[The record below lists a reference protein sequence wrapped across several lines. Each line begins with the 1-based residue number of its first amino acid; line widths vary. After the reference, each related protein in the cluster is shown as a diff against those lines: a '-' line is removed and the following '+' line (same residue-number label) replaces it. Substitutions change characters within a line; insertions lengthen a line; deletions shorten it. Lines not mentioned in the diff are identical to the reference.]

1 VGHKKWPKRVLTS
14 SDIKK
19 PTRLIFGADPLLNP
33 ATGIGHYSRHLLL
46 ALYHRNLISDLK
58 LYAEGRFLANEQH
71 LNSVEPPSFND
82 LTSALTPWQQ
92 MRATLANNRVA
103 VRAHAQIMPWLGRVR
118 LRRFRD
124 SHLYHS
130 PNFLLPNFE
139 GPAVST
145 FHDLS
150 ILRFPEFHP
159 VARVKFMEGV
169 MRHAVERGSHIITDA
184 EAVKNEVQDFY
195 GLDSNKVTAIHLGV
209 SDVFRARGA
218 AECLS
223 LSNYGLQYRQFFLFV
238 GSLEP
243 RKNIVRIIEAYLS
256 ARQKSGFSWPLI
268 LVGGPGWQNSRELE
282 AIENLTQLG
291 WGRYLGPVTQQ
302 ALTELYASTRALV
315 FPSIYE
321 GFGLPALE
329 AQRSGTPTITSA
341 GSAMAEFNCAAD
353 TLVNPLDVQE
363 IAAAISHAAL
373 EPPVTISLA
382 ETPAAKLTWDRTAQ
396 KTQAVY
402 QQLQSY

>member
-1 VGHKKWPKRVLTS
+1 MTS
-14 SDIKK
+14 SDIKQ
-19 PTRLIFGADPLLNP
+19 PTRLILGADPLLNP
-33 ATGIGHYSRHLLL
+33 ATGIGHYTRHLLL
-46 ALYHRNLISDLK
+46 ALDHGHLVSDLK
-58 LYAEGRFLANEQH
+58 LYADGRFLPSEQF
-71 LNSVEPPSFND
+71 LNSVEPPDFND
-82 LTSALTPWQQ
+82 LTSALTASQKI
-92 MRATLANNRVA
+92 RATLANNRAA
-103 VRAHAQIMPWLGRVR
+103 VRAYAQIMPRLGRVR

-130 PNFLLPNFE
+130 PNFLLPDFE
-139 GPAVST
+139 GPSVST

-184 EAVKNEVQDFY
+184 EFVKNEVQDFY
-195 GLDSNKVTAIHLGV
+195 GLESHNVTAIHLGV

-223 LSNYGLQYRQFFLFV
+223 LTEYGLQYRQFFLFV

-256 ARQKSGFSWPLI
+256 ARQKNGFSWPLI
-268 LVGGPGWQNSRELE
+268 LVGGPGWQNGRELE
-282 AIENLTQLG
+282 AIADLTQRG
-291 WGRYLGPVTQQ
+291 WGRYLGPVTEQVL
-302 ALTELYASTRALV
+302 AELYASTRALL

-353 TLVNPLDVQE
+353 TLVNPLDVQD

-373 EPPVTISLA
+373 EPSVTISLA
-382 ETPAAKLTWDRTAQ
+382 ETPAAELTWDRTAQ

-402 QQLQSY
+402 QQLQSK

>member
-1 VGHKKWPKRVLTS
+1 MIS
-14 SDIKK
+14 IDSKK
-19 PTRLIFGADPLLNP
+19 PTRLILGADPLLNP
-33 ATGIGHYSRHLLL
+33 ATGIGHYTRHLLL
-46 ALYHRNLISDLK
+46 ALHHGNLVSDLK
-58 LYAEGRFLANEQH
+58 LYADGRFLPREQH
-71 LNSVEPPSFND
+71 LNSAEPPAFWD
-82 LTSALTPWQQ
+82 VTSALNPWQK
-92 MRATLANNRVA
+92 MRAILANNRFA
-103 VRAHAQIMPWLGRVR
+103 VRAYARIMPGLGNMR
-118 LRRFRD
+118 LRGFRD

-130 PNFLLPNFE
+130 PNFLLPDFE
-139 GPAVST
+139 GPSVST

-184 EAVKNEVQDFY
+184 EVVKNEVQDFY
-195 GLDSNKVTAIHLGV
+195 GLDSHNVTAIHLGV

-223 LSNYGLQYRQFFLFV
+223 LTDYGLQYRQFFLFV

-268 LVGGPGWQNSRELE
+268 LVGGPGWQNDSELE
-282 AIENLTQLG
+282 AIANLTQRG
-291 WGRYLGPVTQQ
+291 WGRYLGPVTEQVL
-302 ALTELYASTRALV
+302 AELYASARALL

-341 GSAMAEFNCAAD
+341 GSAMAEFSCAAD
-353 TLVNPLDVQE
+353 IWVNPLDVQD
-363 IAAAISHAAL
+363 IAAAISDAAL
-373 EPPVTISLA
+373 EPPVTINLA
-382 ETPAAKLTWDRTAQ
+382 EAPAAALTWDLTAQ

-402 QQLQSY
+402 QQLQSS

>member
-1 VGHKKWPKRVLTS
+1 LATEQHVNALQAPSSSHLTS
-14 SDIKK
+14 A
-19 PTRLIFGADPLLNP
+19 PTRL
-33 ATGIGHYSRHLLL
+33 
-46 ALYHRNLISDLK
+46 
-58 LYAEGRFLANEQH
+58 
-71 LNSVEPPSFND
+71 
-82 LTSALTPWQQ
+82 QQ
-92 MRATLANNRVA
+92 VRAILANNRLA
-103 VRAHAQIMPWLGRVR
+103 VRAYAQIMPRLGQMR
-118 LRRFRD
+118 LRGFRD

-130 PNFLLPNFE
+130 PNFLLPDFE

-150 ILRFPEFHP
+150 IIRFPEFHP
-159 VARVKFMEGV
+159 VARVKFMEKV
-169 MRHAVERGSHIITDA
+169 MRHAAERASHVITDA
-184 EAVKNEVQDFY
+184 QVVKNEVQDFY
-195 GLDSNKVTAIHLGV
+195 GLDSHKVTAIHLGV

-218 AECLS
+218 AQCLS
-223 LSNYGLQYRQFFLFV
+223 LSEYGLQYRQFFLFV

-243 RKNIVRIIEAYLS
+243 RKNIVRIIEAYIS
-256 ARQKSGFSWPLI
+256 ARQKGGFSWPLI
-268 LVGGPGWQNSRELE
+268 LAGGPGWQNSRELE
-282 AIENLTQLG
+282 AIEDLTQRG

-302 ALTELYASTRALV
+302 DLAELYASARALL

-373 EPPVTISLA
+373 GPPVTISLA
-382 ETPAAKLTWDRTAQ
+382 DVPAAELTWDRTAK

-402 QQLQSY
+402 QQLQPS

>member
-1 VGHKKWPKRVLTS
+1 
-14 SDIKK
+14 
-19 PTRLIFGADPLLNP
+19 
-33 ATGIGHYSRHLLL
+33 LL
-46 ALYHRNLISDLK
+46 ALHNRNLVSDLK
-58 LYAEGRFLANEQH
+58 LYADGRFLATEQH
-71 LNSVEPPSFND
+71 VNALQAPSSSH
-82 LTSALTPWQQ
+82 LTLTPTRLQQ
-92 MRATLANNRVA
+92 VRAMLANNRLA
-103 VRAHAQIMPWLGRVR
+103 VRAYAQIMPRLGQMR
-118 LRRFRD
+118 LRGFRD

-130 PNFLLPNFE
+130 PNFLLPDFE

-150 ILRFPEFHP
+150 IIRFPEFHP
-159 VARVKFMEGV
+159 VARVKFMEKV

-184 EAVKNEVQDFY
+184 EVVKDEVQKFY
-195 GLDSNKVTAIHLGV
+195 GLDSHNVTAIHLGV

-218 AECLS
+218 AQCLS
-223 LSNYGLQYRQFFLFV
+223 LSEYGLQYRQFFLFV

-243 RKNIVRIIEAYLS
+243 RKNIVRIIEAYIS
-256 ARQKSGFSWPLI
+256 ARQKDGFSWPLI
-268 LVGGPGWQNSRELE
+268 LAGGPGWKNSRELE
-282 AIENLTQLG
+282 AIEDLTQRG

-302 ALTELYASTRALV
+302 GLAELYASARALL

-341 GSAMAEFNCAAD
+341 GSAMAEFSCAED

-373 EPPVTISLA
+373 GSPVTISLA
-382 ETPAAKLTWDRTAQ
+382 DTPAAELTWDRTAK

-402 QQLQSY
+402 QQLQPN

>member
-1 VGHKKWPKRVLTS
+1 LISGDS
-14 SDIKK
+14 KK
-19 PTRLIFGADPLLNP
+19 PTRLILGADPLLNP
-33 ATGIGHYSRHLLL
+33 ATGIGHYTRHLLL
-46 ALYHRNLISDLK
+46 ALYHGNLVSDLK
-58 LYAEGRFLANEQH
+58 LYADGRFLPSDQH
-71 LNSVEPPSFND
+71 LNSAEPPVFCD
-82 LTSALTPWQQ
+82 VTSALSPWQK
-92 MRATLANNRVA
+92 MRATLANNRFA
-103 VRAHAQIMPWLGRVR
+103 VRAYARIMPGLGKMR
-118 LRRFRD
+118 LRGFRD

-130 PNFLLPNFE
+130 PNFLLPDFE
-139 GPAVST
+139 GPSVST

-184 EAVKNEVQDFY
+184 EVVKNEVQDFY
-195 GLDSNKVTAIHLGV
+195 GLDSHNVTAIHLGV

-223 LSNYGLQYRQFFLFV
+223 LTDYGLQYRQFFLFV

-268 LVGGPGWQNSRELE
+268 LVGGPGWQNDSELE
-282 AIENLTQLG
+282 AIANLTQRG
-291 WGRYLGPVTQQ
+291 WGRYLGPVTEQVL
-302 ALTELYASTRALV
+302 AELYASTRALL

-373 EPPVTISLA
+373 EPPAAINLS
-382 ETPAAKLTWDRTAQ
+382 ETPAAELTWDRTAQ

-402 QQLQSY
+402 QQLQSN

>member
-1 VGHKKWPKRVLTS
+1 MAP
-14 SDIKK
+14 
-19 PTRLIFGADPLLNP
+19 PPRLILGADPLLNP
-33 ATGIGHYSRHLLL
+33 ATGIGHYTRHLLL
-46 ALYHRNLISDLK
+46 ALYHRNLVSDLR
-58 LYAEGRFLANEQH
+58 LYADGRFLPNEQY
-71 LNSVEPPSFND
+71 LNSVEPPVIND
-82 LTSALTPWQQ
+82 LTSDLTPGQKL
-92 MRATLANNRVA
+92 RATLANNRLA
-103 VRAHAQIMPWLGRVR
+103 VRAYAQIMPRLGRVR

-124 SHLYHS
+124 SHLYHA
-130 PNFLLPNFE
+130 PNFLLPDFE
-139 GPAVST
+139 GPTVST

-150 ILRFPEFHP
+150 IVRFPEFHP
-159 VARVKFMEGV
+159 TARVKFMETV
-169 MRHAVERGSHIITDA
+169 MRHAAEHGSHIITPTQV
-184 EAVKNEVQDFY
+184 VKTEVQDFY
-195 GLDSNKVTAIHLGV
+195 GLDSDKVTAIHEGV

-218 AECLS
+218 SQCLS
-223 LSNYGLQYRQFFLFV
+223 LTAYGLQYREFFLFV

-256 ARQKSGFSWPLI
+256 ARQKDGFNWPLI

-282 AIENLTQLG
+282 AIENLTQRG
-291 WGRYLGPVTQQ
+291 WGRYFGPVTQQ
-302 ALTELYASTRALV
+302 VLAELYASTRALL

-363 IAAAISHAAL
+363 IAAAISYAAL
-373 EPPVTISLA
+373 ESPVTISLA

-402 QQLQSY
+402 QQLQSN